1 MASYYH
7 FNTHQQ
13 HPTPSTASAVSH
25 NHHGGR
31 NRRGPRLSVSQN
43 SQHKQFRGVRSMKEL
58 SESQSVSSFRSKY
71 ELGRSFDLEDDLE
84 FCPGLVT
91 ESDLAYSG
99 SERSSL
105 ASNSPTGSPTQ
116 QPQQVAASYTLN
128 SSSPAFLPP
137 SFQAHHSHPKL
148 HQPSATRARNAIPI
162 INPANGQGLTM
173 PSPPSSV
180 SPSRRGDVVP
190 AVVIDT
196 ADASWRAPTFNKQ
209 ASDLD
214 FAHGEARHAFWS
226 TGLSTNRLLGPRPH
240 HIVQRH
246 FFDMHL
252 RPEVGV
258 DSPRGATRKLID
270 TNLSVLLLLVLQ
282 LERFGASTSEDGG
295 CFDFRMGVQFFP
307 DLHTRRHNHLH
318 RCLTTEQKIFST
330 HRTKSLSGVAANLK
344 QRSSLH
350 TVGGFDAFWAYGNK
364 DLEGIRRLA
373 KTMWIYVLLRCE
385 SYLQRWA
392 TGGTANGQRSWL
404 THYFGSYISF

>member
-13 HPTPSTASAVSH
+13 HPTSASASAVSH

-137 SFQAHHSHPKL
+137 SFQTHHSQTKL
-148 HQPSATRARNAIPI
+148 HQPAATRARNAIPI

-180 SPSRRGDVVP
+180 SPSVRM
-190 AVVIDT
+190 
-196 ADASWRAPTFNKQ
+196 Q
-209 ASDLD
+209 Q
-214 FAHGEARHAFWS
+214 
-226 TGLSTNRLLGPRPH
+226 GL
-240 HIVQRH
+240 
-246 FFDMHL
+246 
-252 RPEVGV
+252 
-258 DSPRGATRKLID
+258 
-270 TNLSVLLLLVLQ
+270 
-282 LERFGASTSEDGG
+282 
-295 CFDFRMGVQFFP
+295 
-307 DLHTRRHNHLH
+307 
-318 RCLTTEQKIFST
+318 
-330 HRTKSLSGVAANLK
+330 
-344 QRSSLH
+344 RS
-350 TVGGFDAFWAYGNK
+350 
-364 DLEGIRRLA
+364 
-373 KTMWIYVLLRCE
+373 
-385 SYLQRWA
+385 RW
-392 TGGTANGQRSWL
+392 
-404 THYFGSYISF
+404 